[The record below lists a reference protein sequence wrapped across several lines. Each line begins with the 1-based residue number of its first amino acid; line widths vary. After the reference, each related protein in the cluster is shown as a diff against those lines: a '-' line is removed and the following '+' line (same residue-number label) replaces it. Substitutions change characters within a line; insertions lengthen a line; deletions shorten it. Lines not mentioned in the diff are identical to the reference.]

1 MGIFQKV
8 KNILFDEE
16 EDYTSQI
23 KITPEMRSDDIEE
36 EPKTV
41 KEDIKKV
48 EEKKPEVKE
57 ETSERELF
65 KADSTFPFFD
75 FDEKEF
81 NRQKPQEEL
90 PKVEEKKPE
99 PRNVNVFEYEK
110 RRRSEKRTDF
120 GRYERTEITET
131 IERKKFKPSPIISPV
146 YGVLNQDYK
155 KDDIKRREDSDNLN
169 VDKVRDK
176 AFGEKK
182 EEIKENPK
190 TTYYEDEETVTITIP
205 EEKERKVKTIDELLE
220 DTSDIVVD
228 VDRDLTSDLEY
239 EEDIKTPIEEDSI
252 SISEKTTTDEI
263 TPDDIENDTL
273 ENDLFDLIDSM
284 YGNDEEGE

>member
-36 EPKTV
+36 EPKAV
-41 KEDIKKV
+41 KEDVKKV

-57 ETSERELF
+57 GTSERELF

-110 RRRSEKRTDF
+110 RKRSEKRTDF

>member
-239 EEDIKTPIEEDSI
+239 EEDIKTPIEEDRI